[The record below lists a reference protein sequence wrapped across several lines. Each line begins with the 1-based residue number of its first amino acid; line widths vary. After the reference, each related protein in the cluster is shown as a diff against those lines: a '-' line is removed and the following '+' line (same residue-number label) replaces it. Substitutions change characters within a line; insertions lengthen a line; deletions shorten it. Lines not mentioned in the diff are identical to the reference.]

1 MDINK
6 EMLFL
11 DVREL
16 CEKYIKPIAK
26 QLDEISEFPKEILKP
41 MRELKLF
48 SLHYPKEYGG
58 LELDYETSFEI
69 IREISKYSAGIGL
82 LYAVHWMAADVLLKY
97 GTERQKE
104 KYLKDLVEG
113 NKIAA
118 YAISEPTAGSDAA
131 GIKATASKDE
141 DCYILNGNKYFC
153 TNGSLA
159 DIYIAACKTDEEKGA
174 KGISL
179 FILEKGTKGMEIT
192 NVIDKMGCRSSVT
205 TDLVLKECRIPSENM
220 IGEENKGFKIA
231 MDGLVGGRLGMCA
244 IGIGI
249 SEAAL
254 NKAIQHSNNRI
265 AFGKPISSLYS
276 IQSKISNMYIKL
288 EACRALFKKTCK
300 VRSSHKDYSLE
311 ASVAKVFIGEA
322 VNSICYEAIQ
332 IMGGHGYVRNNEVER
347 LYRDGRLIDIGVGTS
362 EVLNMVI
369 GSTILK
375 MNSVD

>member
-11 DVREL
+11 DVRGF
-16 CEKYIKPIAK
+16 CEKYIKPITK
-26 QLDEISEFPKEILKP
+26 QLDEVSEFPKEILKP

-159 DIYIAACKTDEEKGA
+159 DIYIVACKTDEEKGA

-220 IGEENKGFKIA
+220 LGEENKGFKIA

-300 VRSSHKDYSLE
+300 VRSRHKDYSLE

>member
-1 MDINK
+1 MNISK
-6 EMLFL
+6 KKLFL
-11 DVREL
+11 DTKDF
-16 CEKYIKPIAK
+16 CENYIKPIAK
-26 QLDEISEFPKEILKP
+26 QLDEISEFPKELLKP

-58 LELDYETSFEI
+58 LELDYETSFGI

-82 LYAVHWMAADVLLKY
+82 LYAVHWMAADVLMKY
-97 GTERQKE
+97 GTEKQKE
-104 KYLKDLVEG
+104 KYLKDIVEG

-118 YAISEPTAGSDAA
+118 YAISEPAAGSDAA
-131 GIKATASKDE
+131 GIKATASKDK
-141 DCYILNGNKYFC
+141 DHYILNGNKYFC

-159 DIYIAACKTDEEKGA
+159 DIYIVACKTDEEKGA

-179 FILEKGTKGMEIT
+179 FIVEKDTKGLEIT
-192 NVIDKMGCRSSVT
+192 TVIDKMGCRSSVT
-205 TDLVLKECRIPSENM
+205 TDLVLKECRISSEDM
-220 IGEENKGFKIA
+220 IGEQDKGFKIA

-254 NKAIQHSNNRI
+254 NKAIHHSNNRI
-265 AFGKPISSLYS
+265 AFGKPISSLYA
-276 IQSKISNMYIKL
+276 IQSKISDMYIRL
-288 EACRALFKKTCK
+288 EACRLLFKKACK
-300 VRSSHKDYSLE
+300 VRESNKDYSIE

-322 VNSICYEAIQ
+322 VNLICYEAIQ

-347 LYRDGRLIDIGVGTS
+347 LYRDGRLIDIGVGAS

-369 GSTILK
+369 GSSILK

>member
-11 DVREL
+11 DVREF

-26 QLDEISEFPKEILKP
+26 QLDEVSEFPKKILKP

-48 SLHYPKEYGG
+48 SMHYPKEYGG
-58 LELDYETSFEI
+58 LELDYETSFGI

-97 GTERQKE
+97 GTERQKG

-131 GIKATASKDE
+131 GIRATALKDE
-141 DCYILNGNKYFC
+141 GFYILNGKKYFC

-159 DIYIAACKTDEEKGA
+159 DIYIIACKTDEEKGA

-192 NVIDKMGCRSSVT
+192 NVIDKMGCRSSIT

-220 IGEENKGFKIA
+220 LGEENKGFKIA

-288 EACRALFKKTCK
+288 EASKALFKKTCE
-300 VRSSHKDYSLE
+300 VRNSHKDYSME
-311 ASVAKVFIGEA
+311 ASVAKVFIGET
-322 VNSICYEAIQ
+322 VNIICYEAIQ

-347 LYRDGRLIDIGVGTS
+347 FYRDGRLIDIGVGTS

-375 MNSVD
+375 MNSAD

>member
-1 MDINK
+1 MNINK

-11 DVREL
+11 DVRDF

-26 QLDEISEFPKEILKP
+26 QLDEVSEFPKEILKP

-97 GTERQKE
+97 GTEKQKE
-104 KYLKDLVEG
+104 KYLKDIVEG

-118 YAISEPTAGSDAA
+118 YAISEPSAGSDAA

-141 DCYILNGNKYFC
+141 DHYILNRNKYFC
-153 TNGSLA
+153 TNGSIA
-159 DIYIAACKTDEEKGA
+159 DIYIVACKTDEEKGA

-192 NVIDKMGCRSSVT
+192 SVIDKMGCRSSVT
-205 TDLVLKECRIPSENM
+205 TDLILKECRVPVEN
-220 IGEENKGFKIA
+220 ILGEENKGFKIA

-249 SEAAL
+249 SEAAI
-254 NKAIQHSNNRI
+254 NKAIQYSNNRI
-265 AFGKPISSLYS
+265 AFGKPISGLYA

-288 EACRALFKKTCK
+288 EACRALFKKTCEA
-300 VRSSHKDYSLE
+300 RNNHKDYSLE